1 MREVTPEDGMVI
13 TSDTTLKPGVY
24 HLPHGITVKGDHVT
38 LNGEGVVIIGT
49 DCQGVGVRVQ
59 QCSGVTIRGLAV
71 ERFYHGIYVSGSAN
85 VCVERCRVRHTHE
98 LPPPT
103 AFLDVWLPLT
113 QAYGGGILLGGVKDG
128 FILNNDV
135 QHQQNGI
142 MLYGCENIQVI
153 GNDASYNSG
162 AGILLYES
170 SHNTIERNVAD
181 FCCRIYAASR
191 DAEQYHNGADAAAL
205 VIMCNSSHNVVRHNK
220 LRSSGDGVF
229 LGGFHR
235 DQIKTP
241 CNHNLFEHNDASFS
255 PNIAFEATFS
265 TGNIFRYN
273 RADFCNYG
281 FWLGWSRQNVVE
293 DNHIAGNRTAGV
305 AIEHGANN
313 VIRRNRFER
322 NGVGV
327 QLWVND
333 RDQRG
338 TALFAEFFPEQ
349 AESFDT
355 EVSDNRF
362 EHNDVAVHVWTQ
374 RGADYAG
381 PRCRGMRILRNII
394 RDNRIG
400 VQLER
405 ARDSLV
411 QQNRIHANLVA
422 GIRLVGC
429 AQVSTDGNEL

>member
-1 MREVTPEDGMVI
+1 MSEVVPEDGMVI
-13 TSDTTLKPGVY
+13 ARDVTFQRGAY
-24 HLPHGITVKGDHVT
+24 FLPNGITVKGDHIT
-38 LNGEGVVIIGT
+38 INGNGAVIIGA
-49 DCQGVGVRVQ
+49 DCQGVGVRVH
-59 QCSGVTIRGLAV
+59 QCSGVTVRDLAV
-71 ERFYHGIYVSGSAN
+71 ERFYHGIHVNGSAN

-98 LPPPT
+98 LPTPGV
-103 AFLDVWLPLT
+103 FLDVWLPLS
-113 QAYGGGILLGGVKDG
+113 QAYGGGILFSGVQDG

-142 MLYGCENIQVI
+142 LLYGCENVHVS

-170 SHNTIERNVAD
+170 SRNVIEHNVAD

-205 VIMCNSSHNVVRHNK
+205 VIMCSSSHNIVRRNK

-241 CNHNLFEHNDASFS
+241 CNHNLFEDNDASYS

-265 TGNIFRYN
+265 AHNTFRRN

-293 DNHIAGNRTAGV
+293 DNHIAHNRIAGV
-305 AIEHGANN
+305 AIEHGVGN

-322 NGVGV
+322 NGEGV

-333 RDQRG
+333 PSQRG
-338 TALFAEFFPEQ
+338 TALFTEFFPDQ
-349 AESFDT
+349 ADSYDT
-355 EVSDNRF
+355 EVSDNTF
-362 EHNDVAVHVWTQ
+362 EHNDTAVHVWTQ
-374 RGADYAG
+374 RGANYTA
-381 PRCRGMRILRNII
+381 PRCHDMRILRNTI
-394 RDNRIG
+394 RDNRVG
-400 VQLER
+400 VHLER
-405 ARDSLV
+405 VRDSLV
-411 QQNRIHANLVA
+411 RQNFIQANLVA
-422 GIRLVGC
+422 GIRLAGC
-429 AQVSTDGNEL
+429 ARVDAEGNTM